1 MDFTK
6 VKLIIWDL
14 DETFWQGTL
23 SEGKVTLP
31 EKNKNLIFQLTDI
44 GIVNSICSKNYE
56 DQVLVELDKY
66 GLSDYFVFK
75 SVNWEPKGNR
85 IKNMID
91 DMKLRYPNV
100 LFIDDNP
107 SNLEEAKY
115 FCDGIM
121 VESPEIIDEL
131 IGWVEKQD
139 KRDSEHKR
147 LRQYKILEEKC
158 ISKKNFGYNEEFLFS
173 SNIKLEIHSDC
184 LPKAERIQELIMR
197 SNQLNFTKKRDSLE
211 EIKALLNDDSYKN
224 GYVTVKDNFGDYG
237 LVGFFSVKDDKC
249 IHFLF
254 SCRTLG
260 MGIEQYVYNYLGRP
274 ELEIVGEVISDL
286 SSEELPKWIN
296 QNIEEKKLD
305 NFSVDNIEKH
315 NVLIKGPCDLYQ
327 IFPFIQKSDCIDTEF
342 TYVLENGSTVES
354 TGHTT
359 HIVEALRLSKA
370 QKKKIVDEL
379 PFMDMGAYCDNIYH
393 YPYKVVVL
401 SLLSDCNLGVYKRK
415 DSEERFAFL
424 EYTSDMTNP
433 DNYDKLINKKC
444 NVGGFDFTKD
454 FLDKFSEKYEFE
466 GRNTPEKILENL
478 KYIRKNMNPDCA
490 LVLMLGTETYYDMG
504 DNPAYKDRHLFHKKM
519 NDLVRKW
526 AETQELVELVDVNKY
541 ITGPES
547 YYDHINHFIKPVYY
561 NMAKEIVDLINK
573 YTMNSVK
580 KTGKWK
586 IVYMK
591 LHDYLGNKFYTILR
605 KIRK

>member
-158 ISKKNFGYNEEFLFS
+158 ISKKNFGSNEEFLFS

-296 QNIEEKKLD
+296 QNIEENKLD
-305 NFSVDNIEKH
+305 NF
-315 NVLIKGPCDLYQ
+315 
-327 IFPFIQKSDCIDTEF
+327 
-342 TYVLENGSTVES
+342 
-354 TGHTT
+354 
-359 HIVEALRLSKA
+359 
-370 QKKKIVDEL
+370 
-379 PFMDMGAYCDNIYH
+379 
-393 YPYKVVVL
+393 
-401 SLLSDCNLGVYKRK
+401 
-415 DSEERFAFL
+415 
-424 EYTSDMTNP
+424 
-433 DNYDKLINKKC
+433 
-444 NVGGFDFTKD
+444 
-454 FLDKFSEKYEFE
+454 
-466 GRNTPEKILENL
+466 
-478 KYIRKNMNPDCA
+478 
-490 LVLMLGTETYYDMG
+490 
-504 DNPAYKDRHLFHKKM
+504 
-519 NDLVRKW
+519 
-526 AETQELVELVDVNKY
+526 
-541 ITGPES
+541 
-547 YYDHINHFIKPVYY
+547 
-561 NMAKEIVDLINK
+561 
-573 YTMNSVK
+573 
-580 KTGKWK
+580 
-586 IVYMK
+586 
-591 LHDYLGNKFYTILR
+591 
-605 KIRK
+605 